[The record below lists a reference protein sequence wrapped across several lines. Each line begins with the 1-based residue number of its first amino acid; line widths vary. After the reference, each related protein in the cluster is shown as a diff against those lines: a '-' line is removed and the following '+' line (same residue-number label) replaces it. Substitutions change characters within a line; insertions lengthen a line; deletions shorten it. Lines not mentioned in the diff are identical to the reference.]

1 MSKILLGTSGYSYS
15 DWNGI
20 FYPEGPDK
28 KDQLEF
34 YSSYFNTVEINFT
47 YYTIPDH
54 RIFENMASRV
64 PDDFIFS
71 VKGHKSMTHT
81 RDCSRDDWRSYL
93 DALLPLMDS
102 KKLGPV
108 LMQFPWA
115 FKFSKGNMKYLEII
129 KGYSGG
135 IDICVEFRHSS
146 WMREE
151 VFDFMRNLDIIFCNV
166 DQPQLKTLLPPT
178 GISTASNGY
187 IRFHGRNSASWWKPG
202 KAYERYDYM
211 YRQEELMEWVPR
223 IKKLSSNT
231 ARTFIYFNNHYKA
244 KAVSSARML
253 QSLFQD

>member
-1 MSKILLGTSGYSYS
+1 MSKIFLGTSGYSYS

-20 FYPEGPDK
+20 FYPAGLDR

-47 YYTIPDH
+47 YYTIPNR
-54 RIFENMASRV
+54 RIFDNMASRV

-93 DALLPLMDS
+93 DALSPLLDS

-115 FKFSKGNMKYLEII
+115 FKFSEGNLKYLEMI
-129 KGYSGG
+129 KGYSAG
-135 IDICVEFRHSS
+135 IDICVEFRNSS
-146 WMREE
+146 WMRKE
-151 VFDFMRNLDIIFCNV
+151 VFDFIKGLDIIFCNV
-166 DQPQLKTLLPPT
+166 DEPRLKTLLPPT
-178 GISTASNGY
+178 DINTASSGY
-187 IRFHGRNSASWWKPG
+187 IRFHGRNSANWWKPG
-202 KAYERYDYM
+202 QAYQRYDYM
-211 YRQEELMEWVPR
+211 YSQEELAEWMPR

-231 ARTFIYFNNHYKA
+231 KSTFIYFNNHYKA
-244 KAVSSARML
+244 KAVKSARML
-253 QSLFQD
+253 QNLFKD